1 MCVYGLVA
9 SWGTYSRSVPHPLA
23 ASWGR
28 RLSSI
33 FGAAPH
39 AVLRLPLTGSATVS
53 AGGPQAIGSGAWSP
67 DVACLFYTET
77 MLVAAAFAHTAS
89 SGIDGGA
96 NEGGSADA
104 SGAGSGDSSADGGAD
119 GGIGGGADAD
129 GSGDGEPALSGDPAE
144 LSGIVVRFGCT
155 LRHSMRDKLVHYCSR
170 KVVRFGCTL
179 RRSMRD
185 KLVHYCSRKY
195 GTLLG
200 RLGSL
205 PGCWCCLP
213 VCPRVDDQN
222 SPVGLAW
229 QRGFGWSVNWYI
241 WTGLAFQHGSR

>member
-1 MCVYGLVA
+1 MGFGAWLCVYGLVA

-53 AGGPQAIGSGAWSP
+53 AGGSQAIGSGAWSP

-129 GSGDGEPALSGDPAE
+129 GSGDGEPAASGDPAE
-144 LSGIVVRFGCT
+144 LSGIVRRASVEGSGIAAPDAVTEREGVRCIVVG
-155 LRHSMRDKLVHYCSR
+155 
-170 KVVRFGCTL
+170 VVRESDMGKQASVTWAVARVPRPVVEETAGAEQCVTG
-179 RRSMRD
+179 
-185 KLVHYCSRKY
+185 HTW
-195 GTLLG
+195 GTYL
-200 RLGSL
+200 S
-205 PGCWCCLP
+205 
-213 VCPRVDDQN
+213 
-222 SPVGLAW
+222 
-229 QRGFGWSVNWYI
+229 
-241 WTGLAFQHGSR
+241 